1 MNHYQ
6 IQIIILTKYGEF
18 FGKKAVMNDEKYL
31 ALCEIAKNF
40 YSSGGFELTLEDGG
54 FIVIPPDV
62 VQQSVLRIQ
71 KTKIDDN
78 VQE

>member
-78 VQE
+78 V